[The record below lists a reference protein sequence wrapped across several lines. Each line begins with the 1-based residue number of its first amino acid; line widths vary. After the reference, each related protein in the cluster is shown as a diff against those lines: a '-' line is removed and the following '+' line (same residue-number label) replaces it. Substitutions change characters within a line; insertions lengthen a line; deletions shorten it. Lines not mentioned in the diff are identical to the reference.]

1 MFKLP
6 DFPKVDFPKVDFPS
20 IDFSGLDL
28 DALRNFDFAKFVPAV
43 KFPTVDLPSVDLPGI
58 DVSKLTAAVRDAA
71 YLSVGIGVTA
81 VEQAQAR
88 RRELAASLTERLE
101 ATKVQLDTVVDKIEA
116 VLPDKAAAL
125 FGQARG
131 LTEAAREQMLGI
143 IRTTT

>member
-6 DFPKVDFPKVDFPS
+6 DFPKVDFPS

-28 DALRNFDFAKFVPAV
+28 DKLRNFDFAKYVPAV
-43 KFPTVDLPSVDLPGI
+43 KFPTVDLPGVALPGV

-71 YLSVGIGVTA
+71 YLTVGLGVTA

-88 RRELAASLTERLE
+88 RRELALNVNERLE
-101 ATKVQLDTVVDKIEA
+101 ATKIQVDTVVDKIEA
-116 VLPDKAAAL
+116 ILPDKAAAV

-131 LTEAAREQMLGI
+131 LTDAAREQVLGI
-143 IRTTT
+143 FRTTA

>member
-6 DFPKVDFPKVDFPS
+6 DFPKIDFPS

-28 DALRNFDFAKFVPAV
+28 DALRNIDFAKYVPAV
-43 KFPTVDLPSVDLPGI
+43 KFPTVNLPSADLSNV
-58 DVSKLTAAVRDAA
+58 DVSKFADAVRDAA
-71 YLSVGIGVTA
+71 YLTVGIGVTA

-88 RRELAASLTERLE
+88 RRELAANVTERLE

-116 VLPDKAAAL
+116 ALPDKAAAL

-131 LTEAAREQMLGI
+131 LTEAAREQLLGM
-143 IRTTT
+143 IRTTA